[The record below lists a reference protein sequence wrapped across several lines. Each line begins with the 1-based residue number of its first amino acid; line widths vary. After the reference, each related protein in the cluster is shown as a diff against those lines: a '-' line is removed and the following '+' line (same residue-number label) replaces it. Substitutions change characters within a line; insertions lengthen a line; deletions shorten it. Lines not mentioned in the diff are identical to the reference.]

1 MFDVRRKFDVYYFR
15 ESYDKVLYVWIIV
28 IEEVRR
34 LRGWIFILGVDDI
47 EFECG
52 FDDEEF
58 DVFI

>member
-1 MFDVRRKFDVYYFR
+1 MFDVRRKFDVCYFR